1 MRAIGRLR
9 VLFFLPL
16 LALAA
21 CGGDSLIPATIL
33 PPSPTVVSMNV
44 VAAGDINPNA
54 SGRASPVVLRI
65 YRLSSPAIFNEAD
78 FFQLFEEES
87 ATLGA
92 DLLGREELVVMPG
105 SSQLLT
111 REVPD
116 NTAYIG
122 VIANFR
128 DADRAIWR
136 ASQPIAPN
144 QTTNIAIALQ
154 ASAVLVAA
162 QP

>member
-1 MRAIGRLR
+1 MRAIGRLK
-9 VLFFLPL
+9 VFLFLPF

-44 VAAGDINPNA
+44 VAAGDINPNSA
-54 SGRASPVVLRI
+54 GRASPVVLRI
-65 YRLSSPAIFNEAD
+65 YRLSSPSIFNEAD

-92 DLLGREELVVMPG
+92 DLLGREELVVMPS
-105 SSQLLT
+105 SSQVLT

-116 NTAYIG
+116 DTAYIG

-136 ASQPIAPN
+136 ASLPIAAN
-144 QTTNIAIALQ
+144 ETTNFAVALQ
-154 ASAVLVAA
+154 ANAVVVAA